1 MCPEPHSLHKQQG
14 SMLVIALFIIV
25 IMSLLVASLSKLL
38 QSSSEAVSFEVLGTR
53 AFFAAQSGMDQA
65 VALIYPLDIQDVQDS
80 LDVCP
85 VNVET
90 MIVDLEF
97 GQALGLSACDV
108 EVNCRSQ
115 QSSVELGV
123 YHFWLSSKGSCGEG
137 DINTLR
143 TIEMEVWQ

>member
-25 IMSLLVASLSKLL
+25 IMTLLVASLSKLL

-53 AFFAAQSGMDQA
+53 AFFAAQSGMEQA

-80 LDVCP
+80 ISACSAD
-85 VNVET
+85 
-90 MIVDLEF
+90 MIAPNF
-97 GQALGLSACDV
+97 GQAPGLAACDV
-108 EVNCRSQ
+108 EVNCTSQ
-115 QSSVELGV
+115 ESSIEPGV
-123 YHFWLSSKGSCGEG
+123 YHFWLSSKGSCGQG
-137 DINTLR
+137 DSKTFR